1 MSKDQGV
8 FSQQGS
14 ELLNAVAAMV
24 QAEAERL
31 LRIRGLLKGLPE
43 LPADLGRVVANQLA
57 EEWGGQHVYVPMD
70 KQRRDARIYE
80 LFTGANHHDL
90 AKRFKLGVPTIYKI
104 IDQERARRRAPQ
116 LRLPMSS

>member
-14 ELLNAVAAMV
+14 ELLNAVASMV

-80 LFTGANHHDL
+80 LFTGSNHHDL